1 MNLTERPRRL
11 RKSGFLRELVAENRV
26 TVNDFITPLFITAGS
41 GIEVEISSMPGYF
54 KRSLDLTVEHAK
66 LLASKE
72 FACLPEWVPREVSTQ
87 SLQALE
93 QRFLDDQGLHR
104 TTVEAM
110 QLPCGITAR

>member
-66 LLASKE
+66 LPSRLWSQMPAAFCSGGRR
-72 FACLPEWVPREVSTQ
+72 A
-87 SLQALE
+87 
-93 QRFLDDQGLHR
+93 
-104 TTVEAM
+104 
-110 QLPCGITAR
+110 